1 MKTPSRLSYSL
12 IEPIKRHRRFV
23 CFMLILIGV
32 CIFCAVLAGIKF
44 SKSTLLI
51 SFSNVTIV
59 RYLRGSSGFGGMLFT
74 NIFSVAVFASII
86 VCSCC
91 KRYTISIG
99 IFFYC
104 YYVYAQT
111 LTLIA
116 FMLEYGIINTVVI
129 AFCMLISMLAMMF
142 LLLELFLICIDLQ
155 GESFYFK
162 YCFSSC
168 MPILI
173 GIILLLL
180 AQNIVF
186 FVLRNYII
194 VLVY

>member
-1 MKTPSRLSYSL
+1 MKIPSQFSYSL
-12 IEPIKRHRRFV
+12 IEPIKKHRRFV
-23 CFMLILIGV
+23 CIMLVLIGV

-74 NIFSVAVFASII
+74 NILSIAVFSMII

-104 YYVYAQT
+104 
-111 LTLIA
+111 
-116 FMLEYGIINTVVI
+116 
-129 AFCMLISMLAMMF
+129 
-142 LLLELFLICIDLQ
+142 
-155 GESFYFK
+155 
-162 YCFSSC
+162 
-168 MPILI
+168 
-173 GIILLLL
+173 
-180 AQNIVF
+180 
-186 FVLRNYII
+186 
-194 VLVY
+194 